1 MRLLLVD
8 NRRQETGSL
17 PRRKGTSTVRSTLFA
32 RLHRPMAMKDAT
44 VMPSMCEDEALAA
57 LQDVTIEAGRNE

>member
-1 MRLLLVD
+1 
-8 NRRQETGSL
+8 
-17 PRRKGTSTVRSTLFA
+17 
-32 RLHRPMAMKDAT
+32 MAMKEAT